1 MQHENMQSTLSTG
14 DRIFNG
20 GITSL
25 EGSKRIAKRLLEL
38 YDTKRQGY
46 LGTQEV

>member
-1 MQHENMQSTLSTG
+1 MQSTISTG

-25 EGSKRIAKRLLEL
+25 EGSKKIAKRLMEL

-46 LGTQEV
+46 LGNQEV